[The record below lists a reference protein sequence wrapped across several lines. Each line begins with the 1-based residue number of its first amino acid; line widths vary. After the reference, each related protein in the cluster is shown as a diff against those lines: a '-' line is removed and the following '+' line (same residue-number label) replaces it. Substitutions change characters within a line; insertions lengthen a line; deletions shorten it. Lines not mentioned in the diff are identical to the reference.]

1 MTMTKENAEQII
13 ARIKRQR
20 RAHQAEI
27 GADRQDEPTERANGH
42 AAEVTAPPQDDWQ
55 PPAEIPNADATPAIE
70 PPPPAKRFTPVAIDD
85 VTLSAEPAWAIHRLL
100 QA

>member
-42 AAEVTAPPQDDWQ
+42 AAEVTAPP
-55 PPAEIPNADATPAIE
+55 
-70 PPPPAKRFTPVAIDD
+70 
-85 VTLSAEPAWAIHRLL
+85 
-100 QA
+100 